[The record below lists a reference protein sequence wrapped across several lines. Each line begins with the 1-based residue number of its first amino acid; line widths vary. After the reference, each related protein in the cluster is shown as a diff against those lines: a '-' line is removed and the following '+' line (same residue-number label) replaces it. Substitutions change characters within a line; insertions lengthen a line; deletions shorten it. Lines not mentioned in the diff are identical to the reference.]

1 MTNEYTVPKNIPKR
15 QEIEEIELF
24 MDNGDRIIIPKREI
38 KDMSLKLY
46 DRLVYVDSALRCVA
60 AEGFFR
66 LHIPE

>member
-46 DRLVYVDSALRCVA
+46 DRLVYVDGALRCVA